1 MSKLLSPHRR
11 RHNRTQPCWQNCDSS
26 GKRKTH
32 ISSGNIM
39 LGVFLMCLVGGSI
52 CVHTYTHVYGYIC
65 GSLRLVIGNLSIMPC
80 LTYGRSVH
88 HLTKAHRWGCCA
100 QPACSQDALAL
111 PEECW
116 DYQWGTM
123 PTRLLCKSWDY
134 DIWLSR
140 ACVTRALH
148 AEPWPS
154 PRGWA
159 LYTALSQHSCNLFF
173 FYKSHL
179 ITEIWTILRDHT
191 FFRHIEIDNVFLRS
205 KAKYLH
211 RKKKN
216 VPLGCF

>member
-32 ISSGNIM
+32 ISPGNIM

-65 GSLRLVIGNLSIMPC
+65 RSLRLVIGNLSIMPC

-88 HLTKAHRWGCCA
+88 RLTKAHRWGCCA
-100 QPACSQDALAL
+100 QPACSQVALAL

-134 DIWLSR
+134 DIWLSQ

-148 AEPWPS
+148 AEPWPN

-159 LYTALSQHSCNLFF
+159 LYTALSQHSYNLFF
-173 FYKSHL
+173 FNKSHL
-179 ITEIWTILRDHT
+179 ITEIWTILRDRT
-191 FFRHIEIDNVFLRS
+191 FFRHIEIDNVFLR
-205 KAKYLH
+205 
-211 RKKKN
+211 
-216 VPLGCF
+216 